1 LLNQEICRED
11 GKAERIYL
19 EMPFIYHL
27 PALPAFLDRFCS
39 PSAGC
44 VCLHSHCE
52 YIYVGAKIFSY
63 AALGINMRKMNKF
76 GILVLPVIFFL
87 IPGCDNN
94 NRTKNNIT
102 RDSITTAVGSTQ
114 LDSAI
119 STYTGNKSDSV
130 IADKNAQ
137 PFLPGRHLKSDDF
150 IKQYP
155 ADQKDELRR
164 HIERLRKEWQNVP
177 NPIIA
182 TYQGNDFGDYHHVLF
197 KDANGVVY
205 DFGQAKNSY
214 GQYKLHELS
223 GQYDDNPEFSGK
235 KFKVYLDWVLSD
247 FFCCDGEYG
256 KAKAFLPSI
265 TRLELLKN

>member
-1 LLNQEICRED
+1 
-11 GKAERIYL
+11 
-19 EMPFIYHL
+19 
-27 PALPAFLDRFCS
+27 
-39 PSAGC
+39 
-44 VCLHSHCE
+44 
-52 YIYVGAKIFSY
+52 
-63 AALGINMRKMNKF
+63 MNKY
-76 GILVLPVIFFL
+76 GILFLPVIFFL
-87 IPGCDNN
+87 IPSCENN
-94 NRTKNNIT
+94 NRTKIDIT
-102 RDSITTAVGSTQ
+102 NDSLTADVSSTQ
-114 LDSAI
+114 VDSAVM
-119 STYTGNKSDSV
+119 TYRDNKSDSV
-130 IADKNAQ
+130 LADKNAQ
-137 PFLPGRHLKSDDF
+137 TLLTGRNLKAADY

-177 NPIIA
+177 NPITA

-235 KFKVYLDWVLSD
+235 KFKVYWDWVLSD

-265 TRLELLKN
+265 TKLELLKN